1 MNKIVN
7 SIKKTLN
14 LSREIKYKRKKES
27 TTDPDCG
34 LFHKG
39 EHKKVFAYSTNT
51 ACDENNFI
59 LGFVVEPG
67 NVHDSTSFPKLYKLL
82 QEKYKNIQKIVVD
95 DRYKIPA
102 IAKLI
107 LEDGKVP
114 VMPYKRLM
122 TKKGFFKKQ
131 DYVYDEYY
139 DCYLCPQNQVLKYLT
154 TNRDGYRE
162 YKSNRNICQNCPDR
176 KQCTESKNATK
187 LVTRHIWEDYLE
199 MVENIRHSEGM
210 RELYSKRSET
220 IERVFAD
227 GKELHGLRYTQYRGL
242 EKVKMELT
250 LKFACM
256 NLKKLA
262 IWKAR
267 KGLFTL
273 KSFLFFAN
281 YTQSAQKKRG

>member
-1 MNKIVN
+1 M
-7 SIKKTLN
+7 
-14 LSREIKYKRKKES
+14 
-27 TTDPDCG
+27 
-34 LFHKG
+34 
-39 EHKKVFAYSTNT
+39 
-51 ACDENNFI
+51 
-59 LGFVVEPG
+59 
-67 NVHDSTSFPKLYKLL
+67 
-82 QEKYKNIQKIVVD
+82 
-95 DRYKIPA
+95 
-102 IAKLI
+102 
-107 LEDGKVP
+107 
-114 VMPYKRLM
+114 
-122 TKKGFFKKQ
+122 
-131 DYVYDEYY
+131 
-139 DCYLCPQNQVLKYLT
+139 
-154 TNRDGYRE
+154 
-162 YKSNRNICQNCPDR
+162 
-176 KQCTESKNATK
+176 
-187 LVTRHIWEDYLE
+187 TRHIWEDYLE
-199 MVENIRHSEGM
+199 MVEDIRHSEGM